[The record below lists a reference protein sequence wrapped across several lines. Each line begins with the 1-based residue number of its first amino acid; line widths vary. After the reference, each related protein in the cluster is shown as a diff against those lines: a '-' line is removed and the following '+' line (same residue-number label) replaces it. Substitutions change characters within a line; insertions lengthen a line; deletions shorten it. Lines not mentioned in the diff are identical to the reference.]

1 MTYCIDTSSL
11 LTGWNDRYP
20 PEIFPTLW
28 ENFEILIEDQK
39 LVSPIEVYYELE
51 KQDDTIKSW
60 VDHNK
65 TMFQPLDEEVQEIA
79 SEILASHPTLID
91 INRPT
96 YQADPF
102 IIALAVKQDCVVV
115 TQEIWTNSPK
125 RTKIPNVC
133 AAYDVMCI
141 DLLNMVQELK
151 WTF

>member
-11 LTGWNDRYP
+11 LTGWNYSYP
-20 PEIFPTLW
+20 PENFPTLW
-28 ENFEILIEDQK
+28 EYCENLVEDQK
-39 LVSPIEVYYELE
+39 LISPIEVYYELE

-60 VDHNK
+60 VDQNI
-65 TMFQPLDEEVQEIA
+65 TMFQPLNEEVQEIA

-133 AAYDVMCI
+133 AAYDVTCI
-141 DLLNMVQELK
+141 DLLNMIQELK
-151 WTF
+151 WKF

>member
-28 ENFEILIEDQK
+28 ENFGILIEDQK
-39 LVSPIEVYYELE
+39 LISPIEVYYELE

-60 VDHNK
+60 VDQNK

-79 SEILASHPTLID
+79 IEILASHPTLID

-133 AAYDVMCI
+133 AAYDVTCI

-151 WTF
+151 WKF